1 MLSQK
6 AKGIICC
13 ASIVLVAFFV
23 FGKAEATNRRVLENQ
38 DAMEE
43 TVIKHKKINLNG
55 NLFDVY
61 INQDTETITVCGRI
75 EVYNRVDWN
84 EVQEIKRHFQTEDPG
99 NYEFVYKFKFT
110 YNS

>member
-23 FGKAEATNRRVLENQ
+23 FGKAEAGRRVIESQN
-38 DAMEE
+38 AMEE
-43 TVIKHKKINLNG
+43 MVIEHKKIDLNG

-61 INQDTETITVCGRI
+61 INQDTETITVRGRI
-75 EVYNRVDWN
+75 EVYDRVDWN
-84 EVQEIKRHFQTEDPG
+84 EVQEIKRHFKTEDPG
-99 NYEFVYKFKFT
+99 NYEFVYEFKFT